1 MRIKPWIQL
10 ALFVLLPG
18 WLLGNWRAPTPPRF
32 LSFLKR
38 SDIAGIGKVLDI
50 GDDSLRMQVDQYW
63 IGDPGTNVIEI

>member
-1 MRIKPWIQL
+1 MLSPAFLMGQWI
-10 ALFVLLPG
+10 VEV
-18 WLLGNWRAPTPPRF
+18 PPRY